1 MNGNRPPDRQ
11 LLTRTEGEGETLDMP
26 EGMGRDGGIAGRTR
40 NEELGI
46 RNSARPALA
55 DFGFANFEFRIS
67 GRTARADARCWML
80 DAGSAHPPG
89 SRDGCPAIRPDTSRG
104 PCGARVPRAGRAGGV
119 GHWEGGHP
127 TAQYSV
133 TSRED
138 VRRPSREIP
147 SYRRVLAIRPISC
160 FRGSLDSRP
169 NVHGRFDMTL
179 RSLGMTGNGGPWPT
193 SGLCASEDR
202 KFSEPRSG
210 DRYLAWGVSPRN
222 WVNRNRK
229 PQRGDRCVAY
239 D

>member
-1 MNGNRPPDRQ
+1 MSGTPRGPS
-11 LLTRTEGEGETLDMP
+11 LSTRTEGETLDMP
-26 EGMGRDGGIAGRTR
+26 EGMGRSGGSVNVEFGS
-40 NEELGI
+40 
-46 RNSARPALA
+46 RNSEFGISGRPALA
-55 DFGFANFEFRIS
+55 DFGFANFGFRIS
-67 GRTARADARCWML
+67 ARPAHPDAGCWML
-80 DAGSAHPPG
+80 DARSTHPPG
-89 SRDGCPAIRPDTSRG
+89 SRDGCLTIRPDTSRG

-169 NVHGRFDMTL
+169 NVHGGFDMTL

-210 DRYLAWGVSPRN
+210 GRYLAWGVSPRKR
-222 WVNRNRK
+222 VNKTIEK
-229 PQRGDRCVAY
+229 PQRGDRYVAH